1 MGMHT
6 YKHDTLTPYTNMHR
20 DLAGYGSISV
30 ISVPGRL
37 KQKGDVLKASLV
49 YMLETLF
56 HEKKGGGEDVVSQS
70 QMIYISQEIYVCV
83 YNYICY
89 I

>member
-37 KQKGDVLKASLV
+37 KQKRDVLKASLV
-49 YMLETLF
+49 YMLEILF
-56 HEKKGGGEDVVSQS
+56 QKKKAGEDLVSQS
-70 QMIYISQEIYVCV
+70 
-83 YNYICY
+83 
-89 I
+89 